1 MFSLELLLPGGV
13 LGMIALAILF
23 YSAFWCFEEMGSLY
37 CIYYITLSIVFHFL
51 GIYFELKIL
60 QKTGFGKKWLLR
72 RTNKEHVNIGVGG
85 HSELVD
91 QEGIAETNLNPNGI
105 ISISEETYEAN
116 SPCGF
121 IQKGDTIKILTSN
134 RYKITVK
141 KL

>member
-1 MFSLELLLPGGV
+1 
-13 LGMIALAILF
+13 
-23 YSAFWCFEEMGSLY
+23 MGSLF

-72 RTNKEHVNIGVGG
+72 RTNTEHVNIGVGG

-105 ISISEETYEAN
+105 ISINEETYEAN